1 MPSKKLDRIDRKI
14 LEEIQRNG
22 NISNLE
28 LAEKVNLSPSPC
40 SRRVRQLEE
49 AGIIDRQVT
58 LLNQDAL
65 GLPLTVYI
73 HVSLEKQLP
82 KTLENFERS
91 ITSYNEVLECALI
104 TGSDADY
111 LLKVLMPDMSYYEKF
126 LLKELN
132 QIEGVSSI
140 RTSFVMRQVISR
152 TELPLSHIN

>member
-1 MPSKKLDRIDRKI
+1 
-14 LEEIQRNG
+14 
-22 NISNLE
+22 
-28 LAEKVNLSPSPC
+28 
-40 SRRVRQLEE
+40 VRQLQD

-82 KTLENFERS
+82 KTLDNFEHS
-91 ITSYNEVLECALI
+91 ISGYNEVLECALI

>member
-1 MPSKKLDRIDRKI
+1 MKKLDRIDRKI

-40 SRRVRQLEE
+40 SRRVRQLQD

-82 KTLENFERS
+82 KTLDNFEHS
-91 ITSYNEVLECALI
+91 ISGYNEVLECALI

>member
-1 MPSKKLDRIDRKI
+1 MPNKKLDRIDRKI
-14 LEEIQRNG
+14 LDEIQRNG

-40 SRRVRQLEE
+40 SRRVRQLQD

-82 KTLENFERS
+82 KTLENFEHS
-91 ITSYNEVLECALI
+91 ITNYNEVLECALI